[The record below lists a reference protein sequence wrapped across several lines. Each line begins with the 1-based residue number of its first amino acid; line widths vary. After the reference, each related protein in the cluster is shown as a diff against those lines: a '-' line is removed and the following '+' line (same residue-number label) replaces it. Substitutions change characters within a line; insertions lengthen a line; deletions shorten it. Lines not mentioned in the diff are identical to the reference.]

1 MIQFIGK
8 YRILLSRVYLLAL
21 IAAIFSIHS
30 SWDPTGVASY
40 ILRTAG
46 FILVFAG
53 VFGRLWSSL
62 YICGS
67 KNLELVRLGPYSI
80 TRNPL
85 YVFSLLG
92 GIGIGL
98 GTESLVITAMII
110 LMFILIYPATIMSE
124 ERKLADLFGETFQ
137 QYIREVP
144 RFFPKIS
151 LYKGAQQFE
160 IRVDLFIK
168 AIFDSIWFLLIF
180 WGVQTIVQLH
190 EQGVLPYVW
199 VMP

>member
-30 SWDPTGVASY
+30 SWDPNGVASY

-92 GIGIGL
+92 GVGIGL
-98 GTESLVITAMII
+98 GAESLAITSMII
-110 LMFILIYPATIMSE
+110 LMFFLIYPATIISE

-168 AIFDSIWFLLIF
+168 AVFDEIDRS
-180 WGVQTIVQLH
+180 
-190 EQGVLPYVW
+190 E
-199 VMP
+199 